1 MRVAH
6 DINWKAFLNA
16 FYEELID
23 PAALLGVLLILEPAL
38 VGTHKESALVE
49 RLPPAC
55 ATHGLVAA
63 SHEQGLTGR
72 EVVAEVADLAFK
84 VLFHSDNNF
93 NF

>member
-6 DINWKAFLNA
+6 NIDWKTFLNP

-23 PAALLGVLLILEPAL
+23 SALLGVLLILEAAL

-49 RLPPAC
+49 CLPPAC
-55 ATHGLVAA
+55 AAHGLVAA

-72 EVVAEVADLAFK
+72 EVVAEVADLTF
-84 VLFHSDNNF
+84 
-93 NF
+93 

>member
-1 MRVAH
+1 VRVAH
-6 DINWKAFLNA
+6 DINWKKF
-16 FYEELID
+16 FSSFKDELID
-23 PAALLGVLLILEPAL
+23 PALLGVLLILEPAL

-72 EVVAEVADLAFK
+72 KVVAEVADLTF
-84 VLFHSDNNF
+84 
-93 NF
+93 